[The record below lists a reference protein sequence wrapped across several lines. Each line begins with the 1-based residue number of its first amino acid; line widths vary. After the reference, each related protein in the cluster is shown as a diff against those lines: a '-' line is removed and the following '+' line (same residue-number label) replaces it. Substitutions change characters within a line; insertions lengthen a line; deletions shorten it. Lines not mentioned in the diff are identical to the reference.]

1 MLKKK
6 IIIILILIFF
16 TGCEYKPIY
25 SSSNKLNYK
34 IIITELTGDKKLN
47 KFLVDNLVRNSQKS
61 SNEIINI
68 KINTH
73 YTKNIL
79 AKDTTGNVTDYQ
91 SNAITTFLI
100 NRNETSKTFI
110 VNEKFNFQKM
120 SDKYEEKS
128 YEQNIKRN
136 LAKSIAQKLILRLSI
151 IQ

>member
-47 KFLVDNLVRNSQKS
+47 KFLVDNLVRNSQKNS
-61 SNEIINI
+61 DKIINI
-68 KINTH
+68 KINTQ

-100 NRNETSKTFI
+100 NQNETSKTFI

>member
-47 KFLVDNLVRNSQKS
+47 KFLVDNLVRNSQKNS
-61 SNEIINI
+61 DKIINI

>member
-128 YEQNIKRN
+128 YEKTIKRN
-136 LAKSIAQKLILRLSI
+136 LATSISQKLILRLSI
-151 IQ
+151 IK